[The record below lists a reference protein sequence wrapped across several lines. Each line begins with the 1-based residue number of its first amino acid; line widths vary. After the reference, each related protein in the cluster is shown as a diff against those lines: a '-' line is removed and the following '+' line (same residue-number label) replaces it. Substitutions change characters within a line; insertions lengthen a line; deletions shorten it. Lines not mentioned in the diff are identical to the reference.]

1 MDNWVDYIYKLLPDY
16 KLNAEKPV
24 GDPNV
29 NKDVFF
35 NEKILQELVG
45 TSIQLFQNHQSKK

>member
-1 MDNWVDYIYKLLPDY
+1 MDNWVDYVYKLLPDY

-24 GDPNV
+24 SDPNV
-29 NKDVFF
+29 HKDVFF